1 MNLYRKYMLISPLH
15 QSEGH
20 KKGLVATVRPLR
32 PQVSSLFK
40 SIFLKT
46 INLDSR
52 SKWPLCL
59 CTFPKFK
66 FVFTTKW
73 RKNSEK
79 QFFKTSA
86 IKSIRLWNQQINA
99 YEKIAKNKDLLYQDF
114 HDSTYFNFF
123 KVPRTSYVSTLW
135 PIYCNIGFIHW
146 IASNKCRYWKK
157 YRNRY

>member
-1 MNLYRKYMLISPLH
+1 MRILLNLYREYMLISPLH

-59 CTFPKFK
+59 CTFSKFK
-66 FVFTTKW
+66 FVVTAKW
-73 RKNSEK
+73 RKNSVDNFLK
-79 QFFKTSA
+79 PLQSNLTLCNAILSFPLNSA
-86 IKSIRLWNQQINA
+86 DFWPRPNVLMHQSLGGPKWAEFGWFRPILDPCN
-99 YEKIAKNKDLLYQDF
+99 KIFGLEFLRKIF
-114 HDSTYFNFF
+114 VRF
-123 KVPRTSYVSTLW
+123 
-135 PIYCNIGFIHW
+135 
-146 IASNKCRYWKK
+146 
-157 YRNRY
+157 

>member
-1 MNLYRKYMLISPLH
+1 MNLYREYMLISPLH

-59 CTFPKFK
+59 CTFSKFK
-66 FVFTTKW
+66 FVVTAKW
-73 RKNSEK
+73 RKNSVDNFLK
-79 QFFKTSA
+79 PLQSN
-86 IKSIRLWNQQINA
+86 L
-99 YEKIAKNKDLLYQDF
+99 
-114 HDSTYFNFF
+114 FNFEIEIWENRKKRICYLKISMTKHISIF
-123 KVPRTSYVSTLW
+123 LKVPRTSYVSTLW